1 MKTIARIAALAATL
15 LPALAHAQVVYIAT
29 QRAAP
34 YPALAQGTSVFPFGA
49 FDSALNVPIGFSFS
63 YYGQT
68 YDTVSVTENGALA
81 LQAACSR
88 LNPTCDFD
96 EFCNGLVCERGFFPG
111 PQRTG
116 FPSLQPPTRVIA
128 PFWANLFYDA
138 GNNPQSEVR
147 HATVGVAP
155 NREFVVEWRNMRFDA
170 LGGSPLASRFSFQA
184 RLSEATGNVRFH
196 YGAFTAGQDLNFI
209 VGFIGTQ
216 SGLDFTAGAACNTLG
231 CTATN
236 LQQLQ
241 NQVIEIGRP
250 SGPELTGSVRILQ
263 GAQPGQQARVAVT
276 ARNVGLSATP
286 PSFVADVFLGL
297 TTPVVPARDLNLG
310 RVTFGALAAGATA
323 TATLTAVIP
332 GGQPIG
338 RYFVGA
344 AIDATSV
351 VTEATEQNNLVEAPD
366 TMLVGADL
374 TAEIDEFPS
383 GEPGQPA
390 TVDAR
395 IVNYSTA
402 IAGVAWRL
410 FLSTDGALDAGDTE
424 LARGTIATP
433 SGDEVSFRPA
443 FTYPVVPAAY
453 YQLLLVVDPA
463 NVVVEVDE
471 LNNVGASV
479 PFILGPEV
487 QPVGVEV
494 PARTG
499 PGEQVRL
506 TALIESLG
514 AAQPSVPFQVWLSR
528 DAAFSPATDTLIATA
543 AGPVPAGRGASIVFT
558 ATVPPALTPG
568 QYFVVLDVDPS
579 NVVAELDEAN
589 NTWVS
594 TDRLTLTGPDV
605 SSVALGSDPIAF
617 RGLPFP
623 VTATFENIG
632 GQSVRNIRYSFHF
645 SVNQLITVTDPTIHL
660 GGPISL
666 APGERVVVTATATVR
681 ADFAPGR
688 YYLGVIADTDGA
700 VTEQDEGNNI
710 RRNIQQV
717 LVRDVA
723 PDFFLSE
730 VVAPRGAAPG
740 ERVTIQRLIENGGN
754 AGGTGAYAVR
764 LVPVGGASADGVEI
778 GRGVITLAAG
788 AAGEGVDT
796 VRLPTNVAA
805 QEYEVEYVLDPDA
818 VIDELEERNN
828 TLRSVATLTVEQ
840 PQLEILSKQLPVGVV
855 GVPYDTSLVAQG
867 GVGTVSWRV
876 ISGALPAGVALE
888 ASGRLAGTPTAEAQA
903 RFVVEATDG
912 ATATTRE
919 LVILVASGQA
929 ELDLLTRALPSAYAG
944 QPYEYPLVAV
954 GGVQPY
960 TWIVDESLPAGF
972 VLTSSGTLTGIA
984 EVAVGSRVITFT
996 VQDARG
1002 DFVERPLAFRVLD
1015 GADGVRFGDGALPD
1029 GVVDESYEASVAVT
1043 GGEPPYAF
1051 SLGRGELPPGLR
1063 LDGSNVVGRPERAGT
1078 YTVELRVVDG
1088 RGNVD
1093 LALFI
1098 ITISA
1103 SGELRFV
1110 TTGLPA
1116 GVLGAAYTDEGG
1128 QTVQLRVLAPADSSS
1143 VAVGLASGALPP
1155 GLSLGA
1161 DGRITGT
1168 PSAAGV
1174 FAFVAVV
1181 ADAEGRAARAAYGI
1195 AIDAPVVSPPG
1206 PAEESG
1212 CGCSTQGG
1220 RGASGAL
1227 WILAMVLLGLRRRV
1241 AATRAAALALVA
1253 LATLSAP
1260 VAQAQPIPPPPPF
1273 DGGVGPGADGGS
1285 GGGLSSRY
1293 FFSTRTEPYAERTGG
1308 TPVTFNSIDDDATL
1322 ITLPFPFRLFEDDY
1336 TTASVGTNGYISL
1349 VSDARSLGRSSF
1361 PDPNDPNA
1369 VIAAFWDDLYRP
1381 TVTTHVEGTAPS
1393 RVFIIQWAN
1402 TERCC
1407 SSALAF
1413 LNFQIHLFEGPAGR
1427 IELHYGAVTGPGQ
1440 ERFAAAVGFEDAAG
1454 ARGFNLVQCAPNCS
1468 QADFAAM
1475 GGTVLVALQDAGEDV
1490 FATGIVPRVQGI
1502 GRVYQGVPFQTSVS
1516 YASYHGEPIGPF
1528 VYRVHVVPRGSTA
1541 LANPIYT
1548 SAPITLGPYEVRND
1562 QLELTLPLSTA
1573 PGRYQ
1578 LALVVDADAAVTE
1591 PDENNNVVY
1600 TGTELIAAERGPN
1613 YAARAVVWQ
1622 GRTPIAPGT
1631 QGTVDV
1637 AIGNYG
1643 NLDGNTR
1650 YRVVLS
1656 GNPVASLDD
1665 LELASGMA
1673 ALPLLATTTV
1683 SVPVTVPAS
1692 VRAGVYWLGV
1702 LVDPDNAQA
1711 ELSEIDNTAV
1721 SVPLEVRAGPLAIT
1735 TTTLPTAYRGLEY
1748 ATTLVAD
1755 GVGVESWAITAG
1767 ALPDGLTL
1775 SPSGTVFGRPTT
1787 VERATFTAQVTAR
1800 DGATA
1805 SRELALEVRAGT
1817 GPLVIVTRTL
1827 LPGVV
1832 GQAYPPAAPG
1842 TPASAQ
1848 QRLVTSGGMGTVT
1861 FALLG
1866 GAPDG
1871 LVLDADGYLHGT
1883 TPSRGSYLLDVEARA
1898 GAEVVTARL
1907 PLVVLDAGRL
1917 TLVPQ
1922 GLPSATVGQGYLA
1935 RLLAVGVVDPARVE
1949 FALVEGAGAL
1959 PDGLSLS
1966 MAGTLT
1972 GTATQVGRFVFAARV
1987 TEAVGARVSS
1997 DTASFEVEV
2006 LPAAGFTI
2014 TPSSLPDA
2022 TVGVAYTATFEA
2034 RLGRAPYVWAPLDS
2048 RRLPRGLT
2056 ATIVTENGVEKLRL
2070 AGTPEEVP
2078 TDTQIGD
2085 RTGGIAT
2092 FKVSVTDA
2100 GGQLAEGA
2108 YALRVVA
2115 PPPPPPPPTEEGGC
2129 SCASTPSSAVQGLVG
2144 WCVLALALGVARRRR
2159 R

>member
-1 MKTIARIAALAATL
+1 MKTIARLATLAATL
-15 LPALAHAQVVYIAT
+15 VPALAHAQVVYITT

-34 YPALAQGTSVFPFGA
+34 YPALAQGTSLFPFGA
-49 FDSALNVPIGFSFS
+49 FDSALNVPIGFSFT

-81 LQAACSR
+81 LQPTCSR
-88 LNPTCDFD
+88 FNPTCDFD
-96 EFCNGLVCERGFFPG
+96 EFCNGAVCERGFFPG

-128 PFWANLFYDA
+128 PFWSSLFYDA
-138 GNNPQSEVR
+138 GNNPLSEVR

-170 LGGSPLASRFSFQA
+170 LGGSPLASRFTFQA

-196 YGAFTAGQDLNFI
+196 YGTFTGGQDVNFI
-209 VGFIGTQ
+209 VGFIGIQ
-216 SGLDFTAGAACNTLG
+216 SSLDFTAGAACNTLG

-241 NQVIEIGRP
+241 NQVIDIGRP
-250 SGPELTGSVRILQ
+250 TGPELTGSVRILQ

-276 ARNVGLSATP
+276 ARNVGLSTTP
-286 PSFVADVFLGL
+286 TGFVADVYLGL
-297 TTPVVPARDLNLG
+297 TTPVVPARDTNLG
-310 RVTFGALAAGATA
+310 RVSFGALGPGATA
-323 TATLTAVIP
+323 TATLTALIAP
-332 GGQPIG
+332 GQAIG

-344 AIDATSV
+344 VIDAAGV
-351 VTEATEQNNLVEAPD
+351 VPEATEQNNLVEAPD

-383 GEPGQPA
+383 GEPGLPA
-390 TVDAR
+390 TIDAR

-410 FLSTDGALDAGDTE
+410 YLSTDGAFDAGDTE
-424 LARGTIATP
+424 LARGTVATP

-443 FTYPVVPAAY
+443 FTYPAVPAAY

-463 NVVVEVDE
+463 NIVVEVDE
-471 LNNVGASV
+471 LNNVGVSV
-479 PFILGPEV
+479 PFILGPEL

-506 TALIESLG
+506 SALIESLG
-514 AAQPSVPFQVWLSR
+514 AAQASVPFQVWLSR
-528 DAAFSPATDTLIATA
+528 DAGFSPATDTLIATD
-543 AGPVPAGRGASIVFT
+543 AGPVPAGRGTSIAFT

-568 QYFVVLDVDPS
+568 QYFVILNVDPS
-579 NVVAELDEAN
+579 NVIAELDEAN

-594 TDRLTLTGPDV
+594 TERLTLTGPDV
-605 SSVALGSDPIAF
+605 SSVALGSAPLAF

-632 GQSVRNIRYSFHF
+632 GQTVRNIRYSFHF

-660 GGPISL
+660 GGPITL
-666 APGERVVVTATATVR
+666 APGERMVITATAAVR

-717 LVRDVA
+717 VVRDVA

-730 VVAPRGAAPG
+730 VVAPRAAAPG

-754 AGGTGAYAVR
+754 AGGTGEYAIR

-778 GRGVITLAAG
+778 GRGMITLAAG

-796 VRLPTNVAA
+796 VRLPTNVSA
-805 QEYEVEYVLDPDA
+805 QDYEVEYVLDPDA

-828 TLRSVATLTVEQ
+828 TLRAVATLTVEQ
-840 PQLEILSKQLPVGVV
+840 PQLEILSKLLPVGVI
-855 GVPYDTSLVAQG
+855 GVPYDTALVAQG
-867 GVGTVSWRV
+867 GVGALSWRV
-876 ISGALPAGVALE
+876 VSGALPAGLTLE
-888 ASGRLAGTPTAEAQA
+888 GSGRLAGTPSAEAQA

-912 ATATTRE
+912 ATSSTRE
-919 LVILVASGQA
+919 LQILVASGQA

-960 TWIVDESLPAGF
+960 TWIADESLPAGF

-984 EVAVGSRVITFT
+984 EAAVGSRVITFT

-1015 GADGVRFGDGALPD
+1015 GAEGVRFGDGALPD
-1029 GVVDESYEASVAVT
+1029 GVVDETYEASVAVT

-1063 LDGSNVVGRPERAGT
+1063 LDGSTVLGRPERAGSF
-1078 YTVELRVVDG
+1078 TVELRVTDG

-1110 TTGLPA
+1110 TTGLPS
-1116 GVLGAAYTDEGG
+1116 GVVGAAYTDEGG

-1143 VAVGLASGALPP
+1143 VAVGLVSGALPP
-1155 GLSLGA
+1155 GLTLGA

-1181 ADAEGRAARAAYGI
+1181 ADGEGRVARAAYGI
-1195 AIDAPVVSPPG
+1195 AVDAPVVVPPG
-1206 PAEESG
+1206 PDPETG
-1212 CGCSTQGG
+1212 CACSTRGG
-1220 RGASGAL
+1220 SGASGAL
-1227 WILAMVLLGLRRRV
+1227 WLLAVAGLALWRRRGV
-1241 AATRAAALALVA
+1241 VLAAVLALSAVSP
-1253 LATLSAP
+1253 LAS
-1260 VAQAQPIPPPPPF
+1260 QAQPVPPPPL
-1273 DGGVGPGADGGS
+1273 DGGVGAGADGGS
-1285 GGGLSSRY
+1285 GGLTSRY
-1293 FFSTRTEPYAERTGG
+1293 FFSTRSEPYSERTGG
-1308 TPVTFNSIDDDATL
+1308 TAVTFNSIDDDATL

-1369 VIAAFWDDLYRP
+1369 VISAFWDDLYRP
-1381 TVTTHVEGTAPS
+1381 TVTTHLEGTAPS
-1393 RVFIIQWAN
+1393 RVFVIQWAN

-1407 SSALAF
+1407 GGAQAF
-1413 LNFQIHLFEGPAGR
+1413 LNFQIHLFEGAAGR

-1440 ERFAAAVGFEDAAG
+1440 EQFNAAVGFEDAAG

-1490 FATGIVPRVQGI
+1490 FATRILARVQGI
-1502 GRVYQGVPFQTSVS
+1502 GRVYQGVPFRTSVA
-1516 YASYHGEPIGPF
+1516 YASYHGQPIGPF
-1528 VYRVHVVPRGSTA
+1528 VYRVFAVPRGSTA
-1541 LANPIYT
+1541 LTNPIYT
-1548 SAPITLGPYEVRND
+1548 STPITLSPYEVRDD
-1562 QLELTLPLSTA
+1562 QLDLTLPLSTA

-1578 LALVVDADAAVTE
+1578 LALVVDADGDIAE

-1613 YAARAVVWQ
+1613 YSARAVIWQ
-1622 GRTPIAPGT
+1622 GRTPIAPGA

-1637 AIGNYG
+1637 VIGNFG
-1643 NLDGNTR
+1643 NLDGSTR

-1665 LELASGMA
+1665 LELATGMTT
-1673 ALPLLATTTV
+1673 LPLLATTTV

-1702 LVDPDNAQA
+1702 LVDPDNTQV

-1721 SVPLEVRAGPLAIT
+1721 SVPLEIRAGPLAIT

-1748 ATTLVAD
+1748 ASTLVAD
-1755 GVGVESWAITAG
+1755 GVGVESWAVTAG

-1775 SPSGTVFGRPTT
+1775 SPSGTIFGRPTT
-1787 VERATFTAQVTAR
+1787 VGRATFTAEVTAR

-1805 SRELALEVRAGT
+1805 SRELTLDVQAGT

-1842 TPASAQ
+1842 TPPSAQ
-1848 QRLVTSGGMGTVT
+1848 QRIVTSGGTGAVSFT
-1861 FALLG
+1861 LLG

-1871 LVLDADGYLHGT
+1871 LTMDADGYLHGT
-1883 TPSRGSYLLDVEARA
+1883 TPQRGSYMVEVEARTS
-1898 GAEVVTARL
+1898 AEVVTARL
-1907 PLVVLDAGRL
+1907 PLTVLDAGRL

-1922 GLPSATVGQGYLA
+1922 ALPAAQVGQGYVA
-1935 RLLAVGVVDPARVE
+1935 RLLAVGVVDLARVE
-1949 FALVEGAGAL
+1949 YALVDGAGAL

-1987 TEAVGARVSS
+1987 TEAVGARVAS

-2006 LPAAGFTI
+2006 LPAAGFSI
-2014 TPSSLPDA
+2014 TPSSLAQA

-2034 RLGRAPYVWAPLDS
+2034 RLGRAPYVWTPIDT

-2092 FKVSVTDA
+2092 FKVTVTDA

-2115 PPPPPPPPTEEGGC
+2115 PPAPPPPPPEEGGC
-2129 SCASTPSSAVQGLVG
+2129 SCASTTTTGVQGLIG
-2144 WCVLALALGVARRRR
+2144 WLVLALVLGGVRRRR
-2159 R
+2159 A

>member
-1 MKTIARIAALAATL
+1 MKTIARLAALVTTL
-15 LPALAHAQVVYIAT
+15 VPALAHAQVVYITT

-34 YPALAQGTSVFPFGA
+34 YPALAQGTSLFPFGA
-49 FDSALNVPIGFSFS
+49 FDSALNIPIGFSFT
-63 YYGQT
+63 YYGET

-81 LQAACSR
+81 LQPACSR
-88 LNPTCDFD
+88 FNPTCDFD
-96 EFCNGLVCERGFFPG
+96 EFCNGAVCERGFFPG

-128 PFWANLFYDA
+128 PFWSSLYYDT
-138 GNNPQSEVR
+138 GNNPLSEVR

-155 NREFVVEWRNMRFDA
+155 NRELVVEWRNLRFDA
-170 LGGSPLASRFSFQA
+170 LGGSPLASRFTFQA

-209 VGFIGTQ
+209 VGFIGIQ

-250 SGPELTGSVRILQ
+250 TGPELTGSVRILQ

-276 ARNVGLSATP
+276 ARNVGLSTTP
-286 PSFVADVFLGL
+286 VGFVADVYLGL
-297 TTPVVPARDLNLG
+297 TTPIVPARDTNLG
-310 RVTFGALAAGATA
+310 RVTFGALAPGATA
-323 TATLTAVIP
+323 TATLTAVIAP
-332 GGQPIG
+332 GQAIG

-344 AIDATSV
+344 TIDATGAV
-351 VTEATEQNNLVEAPD
+351 PEATEQNNLVEAVD

-374 TAEIDEFPS
+374 TAQIDEFPS
-383 GEPGQPA
+383 GEPGQGA
-390 TVDAR
+390 TIDAR

-402 IAGVAWRL
+402 IPSVAWRL
-410 FLSTDGALDAGDTE
+410 FLSTDGTLDAGDTE
-424 LARGTIATP
+424 LARGAVAAP
-433 SGDEVSFRPA
+433 SGDEVSFRPG

-463 NVVVEVDE
+463 DAVVEVDE

-506 TALIESLG
+506 TALIDSLG

-528 DAAFSPATDTLIATA
+528 DAGFSPATDTLIATA

-558 ATVPPALTPG
+558 ATVPAALAPG

-579 NVVAELDEAN
+579 NVVPELDEAN

-594 TDRLTLTGPDV
+594 SERLTLTGPDV
-605 SSVALGSDPIAF
+605 SSVALGSDPLAF

-717 LVRDVA
+717 VVRDVA

-730 VVAPRGAAPG
+730 VVAPRAAAPG
-740 ERVTIQRLIENGGN
+740 ERLTIQRLIENGGN
-754 AGGTGAYAVR
+754 AGGTGAYAIL

-778 GRGVITLAAG
+778 GRGMITLAAS

-796 VRLPTNVAA
+796 VRLPTNVPA
-805 QEYEVEYVLDPDA
+805 QAYEVEYVLDPDGL
-818 VIDELEERNN
+818 VDELEERNN
-828 TLRSVATLTVEQ
+828 TLRAVATLTVEQ
-840 PQLEILSKQLPVGVV
+840 PQLEILSKLLPVGVV
-855 GVPYDTSLVAQG
+855 GVPYDTALVAQG
-867 GVGTVSWRV
+867 GVGAVSWRV
-876 ISGALPAGVALE
+876 IAGALPAGLSLE
-888 ASGRLAGTPTAEAQA
+888 ASGRLVGTPTAESQA
-903 RFVVEATDG
+903 RFVVEASDG
-912 ATATTRE
+912 ATVSARE
-919 LVILVASGQA
+919 LQILVAAGQA

-944 QPYEYPLVAV
+944 QLYEYPLVAV

-960 TWIVDESLPAGF
+960 TWIADESLPAGF
-972 VLTSSGTLTGIA
+972 VLTSSGTLTGVA
-984 EVAVGSRVITFT
+984 ETAVGSRVITFT

-1015 GADGVRFGDGALPD
+1015 GAEGVRFGDGALPD
-1029 GVVDESYEASVAVT
+1029 GVVDEVYEASVAVT

-1063 LDGSNVVGRPERAGT
+1063 LEGSTVIGRPERAGT
-1078 YTVELRVVDG
+1078 FTVELRVTDG

-1116 GVLGAAYTDEGG
+1116 GVVGAPYTDEGG

-1143 VAVGLASGALPP
+1143 VAVGLVSGAVPP
-1155 GLSLGA
+1155 GLTLGP
-1161 DGRITGT
+1161 DGRISGT
-1168 PSAAGV
+1168 PSATGV

-1181 ADAEGRAARAAYGI
+1181 ADAEGRSARAAYGI
-1195 AIDAPVVSPPG
+1195 VVDGPAVLPPG
-1206 PAEESG
+1206 PEPDSG
-1212 CGCSTQGG
+1212 CACSSQGG
-1220 RGASGAL
+1220 GGASGAL
-1227 WILAMVLLGLRRRV
+1227 WLLAAVGLGLWRRRG
-1241 AATRAAALALVA
+1241 ALAGLIA
-1253 LATLSAP
+1253 LGALGAVSPP
-1260 VAQAQPIPPPPPF
+1260 VAEAQRVPPPPL
-1273 DGGVGPGADGGS
+1273 DGGVGPGTDAGS
-1285 GGGLSSRY
+1285 GGGLTSRY
-1293 FFSTRTEPYAERTGG
+1293 FFSTRSEPYAERSGG
-1308 TPVTFNSIDDDATL
+1308 TPVTFASVDDDATL

-1336 TTASVGTNGYISL
+1336 STASVGTNGYVSL

-1361 PDPNDPNA
+1361 PDPNDPNG

-1381 TVTTHVEGTAPS
+1381 TVTTHVEGVAPS
-1393 RVFIIQWAN
+1393 RVFVIQWAN

-1407 SSALAF
+1407 GGAQAF

-1427 IELHYGAVTGPGQ
+1427 MELHYGAVTGPGQ
-1440 ERFAAAVGFEDAAG
+1440 EQFNGAVGFEDATG
-1454 ARGFNLVQCAPNCS
+1454 ARGFNLAQCAPNCS
-1468 QADFAAM
+1468 QADFAAL

-1490 FATGIVPRVQGI
+1490 FATRIAPRVQGI
-1502 GRVYQGVPFQTSVS
+1502 GRVYQGVPFPTTVS

-1528 VYRVHVVPRGSTA
+1528 VYRVYAVARGTTA
-1541 LANPIYT
+1541 LTNPIYT
-1548 SAPITLGPYEVRND
+1548 SAPVTLGPYEARSD
-1562 QLELTLPLSTA
+1562 ALELTLPLSTA

-1578 LALVVDADAAVTE
+1578 LALVVDADEAIAE
-1591 PDENNNVVY
+1591 PDENNNVVF
-1600 TGTELIAAERGPN
+1600 TGSELIAAERGPN
-1613 YAARAVVWQ
+1613 YSARGVVWQ

-1637 AIGNYG
+1637 AIGNFG
-1643 NLDGNTR
+1643 NLDGSTR

-1665 LELASGMA
+1665 LELASGMT

-1683 SVPVTVPAS
+1683 SVPVTVPAG
-1692 VRAGVYWLGV
+1692 VRAGVYWIGV
-1702 LVDPDNAQA
+1702 LVDPDNTQV

-1721 SVPLEVRAGPLAIT
+1721 SIPLEVRSGPLAIT
-1735 TTTLPTAYRGLEY
+1735 TTTLPTAYRGVEY
-1748 ATTLVAD
+1748 ATTLVAE
-1755 GVGVESWAITAG
+1755 GVGVESWAVTAG
-1767 ALPDGLTL
+1767 ALPAGLTL
-1775 SPSGTVFGRPTT
+1775 SESGTIFGRPTT
-1787 VERATFTAQVTAR
+1787 VERVTFTAQVTAP

-1805 SRELALEVRAGT
+1805 TRELALEVRAGM

-1848 QRLVTSGGMGTVT
+1848 QRIVSSGGAGAVT
-1861 FALLG
+1861 FALVG
-1866 GAPDG
+1866 GGPEG
-1871 LVLDADGYLHGT
+1871 LVLDPDGYLHGS
-1883 TPSRGSYLLDVEARA
+1883 TPQRGSYLLRVEARA
-1898 GAEVVTARL
+1898 GVEVVTAEL

-1922 GLPSATVGQGYLA
+1922 ALPAADVGRGYVA
-1935 RLLAVGVVDPARVE
+1935 RLLAVGVVDPANVE
-1949 FALVEGAGAL
+1949 FALVDGAGAL

-1987 TEAVGARVSS
+1987 TEAVGARVAS
-1997 DTASFEVEV
+1997 DTASFELEV
-2006 LPAAGFTI
+2006 LPTAGFAL

-2022 TVGVAYTATFEA
+2022 TVGVPYTATFEA
-2034 RLGRAPYVWAPLDS
+2034 RLGRAPYTWTPIDA

-2056 ATIVTENGVEKLRL
+2056 ATIVTESGVEKLRL

-2092 FKVSVTDA
+2092 FQVSVTDA
-2100 GGQLAEGA
+2100 GGQVAEAA
-2108 YALRVVA
+2108 YALRVVVRAAPA
-2115 PPPPPPPPTEEGGC
+2115 PPPPEEGGC
-2129 SCASTPSSAVQGLVG
+2129 SCATTTTSGVQGLIG
-2144 WCVLALALGVARRRR
+2144 WLALALVLRASRRRR
-2159 R
+2159 A